1 MVSVLEKNTLH
12 QRDQARKNLDEY
24 GKTVMERERDEGMI
38 KSETG
43 RGGAYRESDIQKKQG
58 RALERK

>member
-38 KSETG
+38 
-43 RGGAYRESDIQKKQG
+43 D
-58 RALERK
+58 